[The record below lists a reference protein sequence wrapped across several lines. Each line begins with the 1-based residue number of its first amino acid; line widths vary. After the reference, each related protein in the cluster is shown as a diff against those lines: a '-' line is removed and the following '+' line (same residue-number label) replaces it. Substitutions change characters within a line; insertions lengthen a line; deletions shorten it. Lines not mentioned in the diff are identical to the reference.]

1 MKKIQNLKLSQINN
15 PDKRVEIIKKYVTE
29 NFPSHPLLDYAI
41 EVEKVTTSKVHKPKI
56 ENNIVILFVETK
68 SDSQR

>member
-1 MKKIQNLKLSQINN
+1 MRKIQNLKLSQINN

-56 ENNIVILFVETK
+56 KKQLILLLYL
-68 SDSQR
+68 